1 MKNYNTW
8 VTTIPRMVIHCSMEI
23 SVWINPSAFLSI
35 FHHMN
40 IHQKFTLIQ
49 AIFKTKRNETKF
61 LVKLSYLFNGSN
73 GRLTEFI
80 PICDCIEKVQCC
92 ILPKITTMNIDCRS
106 CQKRARERKLDRWIK
121 SPRPYPFNGCG
132 WVIRWPQNSNL
143 NEHIYSN

>member
-1 MKNYNTW
+1 MSDDD
-8 VTTIPRMVIHCSMEI
+8 TTNGYSLFNGNFSMNQPKRIFIHIPSHEYSPR
-23 SVWINPSAFLSI
+23 I
-35 FHHMN
+35 FRL
-40 IHQKFTLIQ
+40 FS
-49 AIFKTKRNETKF
+49 KRNETKF
-61 LVKLSYLFNGSN
+61 VVKLSYLFNGSN